1 MLSRDWI
8 LDHAWDDE
16 FDSFSNIVDV
26 YAGRLRR
33 KLDQP
38 GGGVRLETVRGAGYV
53 LRAER
58 ADGGEAR
65 GAGSE
70 AGEAGGS
77 VADAARPDVFAR
89 ARRRLA
95 LLFAALVV
103 VLVVVSS
110 VFMYLT
116 VRADIRTAASGA
128 YQDSESEQAFVSR
141 SLGSLRWQLV
151 AVDAVIVIV
160 VGAGGLLYARSTLRP
175 IRESVAAQKRF
186 VADASHDLRTPLA
199 IMKAEFEVALR
210 RPDLD
215 ERTRPVLVSGLEEVD
230 RMSGMVEDL
239 LTLSRIDAHQE
250 PLAREPLDLV
260 ALARQ
265 TVDELS
271 ALAASAGVALRADAA
286 GTALA
291 VGDEGHVRRAL
302 RNVVRNA
309 VEHSPPG
316 AHGRGRRAAGGGRRA
331 GRRHGPRRGHAAGG
345 AGPRLRP
352 VLPRRRGA
360 VAGSRRLGARPRH
373 RALGAARDGRR
384 PDASRARSPP
394 ARASRSPCR
403 RPEPA

>member
-1 MLSRDWI
+1 MM
-8 LDHAWDDE
+8 
-16 FDSFSNIVDV
+16 
-26 YAGRLRR
+26 
-33 KLDQP
+33 
-38 GGGVRLETVRGAGYV
+38 
-53 LRAER
+53 AE
-58 ADGGEAR
+58 
-65 GAGSE
+65 
-70 AGEAGGS
+70 
-77 VADAARPDVFAR
+77 VARPDVFAR

-116 VRADIRTAASGA
+116 VRADIRAAASGA

-215 ERTRPVLVSGLEEVD
+215 EATRPVLLSGVEEVD

-265 TVDELS
+265 TVDGLS
-271 ALAASAGVALRADAA
+271 ALAASGGVVLGADAA
-286 GTALA
+286 GDAFA
-291 VGDEGHVRRAL
+291 AGDEGHVRRAL

-309 VEHSPPG
+309 VEHSSPG
-316 AHGRGRRAAGGGRRA
+316 ATVEVAVRLTAAGAQVVVTDHGEGMPPEVLEHVFDRFYRGDAARSRAGGGSGLGLAIAHWALRSM
-331 GRRHGPRRGHAAGG
+331 GGDLSVESQVAAGT
-345 AGPRLRP
+345 RVTLT
-352 VLPRRRGA
+352 LP
-360 VAGSRRLGARPRH
+360 
-373 RALGAARDGRR
+373 AA
-384 PDASRARSPP
+384 
-394 ARASRSPCR
+394 
-403 RPEPA
+403 

>member
-1 MLSRDWI
+1 M
-8 LDHAWDDE
+8 
-16 FDSFSNIVDV
+16 
-26 YAGRLRR
+26 
-33 KLDQP
+33 
-38 GGGVRLETVRGAGYV
+38 
-53 LRAER
+53 
-58 ADGGEAR
+58 
-65 GAGSE
+65 
-70 AGEAGGS
+70 
-77 VADAARPDVFAR
+77 ADAARPDVFAR

-116 VRADIRTAASGA
+116 VRADIRAAASGA

-215 ERTRPVLVSGLEEVD
+215 EATRPVLLSGVEEVD

-260 ALARQ
+260 ALALQ
-265 TVDELS
+265 TADELS
-271 ALAASAGVALRADAA
+271 ALAASAGVALHADAA

-291 VGDEGHVRRAL
+291 VGDAGHVRRAL

-309 VEHSPPG
+309 VEHSSPG
-316 AHGRGRRAAGGGRRA
+316 ATVEVAVRLDAAGAEVVVTDHGEGMPPEVLERVFDRFYRGDAARSRAGGGSGLGLA
-331 GRRHGPRRGHAAGG
+331 IAHWALRGMGGDLSVESRVAAGT
-345 AGPRLRP
+345 RVTLT
-352 VLPRRRGA
+352 LP
-360 VAGSRRLGARPRH
+360 
-373 RALGAARDGRR
+373 AA
-384 PDASRARSPP
+384 
-394 ARASRSPCR
+394 
-403 RPEPA
+403 

>member
-1 MLSRDWI
+1 M
-8 LDHAWDDE
+8 
-16 FDSFSNIVDV
+16 
-26 YAGRLRR
+26 
-33 KLDQP
+33 
-38 GGGVRLETVRGAGYV
+38 
-53 LRAER
+53 
-58 ADGGEAR
+58 
-65 GAGSE
+65 
-70 AGEAGGS
+70 
-77 VADAARPDVFAR
+77 ADAVRPDVFAR

-95 LLFAALVV
+95 LLFVALVV

-186 VADASHDLRTPLA
+186 IADASHDLRTPLA

-215 ERTRPVLVSGLEEVD
+215 EATRPVLLSGLEEVD
-230 RMSGMVEDL
+230 RMAVMVEDL

-250 PLAREPLDLV
+250 PLAREPLNLV

-265 TVDELS
+265 TVAELG
-271 ALAASAGVALRADAA
+271 ALAASAGVILEAE
-286 GTALA
+286 A
-291 VGDEGHVRRAL
+291 VGDAHGLGDQGHVRRAL

-316 AHGRGRRAAGGGRRA
+316 SQVEVAVLATAAGAQVVVTDHGEGMPPEVLDHVFDRFYRGDTARTRGTSGSGLGLAIAHWALRGMGGDLSVESEV
-331 GRRHGPRRGHAAGG
+331 AAGT
-345 AGPRLRP
+345 RVTLT
-352 VLPRRRGA
+352 LP
-360 VAGSRRLGARPRH
+360 
-373 RALGAARDGRR
+373 AA
-384 PDASRARSPP
+384 
-394 ARASRSPCR
+394 
-403 RPEPA
+403 

>member
-1 MLSRDWI
+1 
-8 LDHAWDDE
+8 
-16 FDSFSNIVDV
+16 
-26 YAGRLRR
+26 
-33 KLDQP
+33 
-38 GGGVRLETVRGAGYV
+38 
-53 LRAER
+53 
-58 ADGGEAR
+58 
-65 GAGSE
+65 
-70 AGEAGGS
+70 
-77 VADAARPDVFAR
+77 VADAARPDVFVR

-116 VRADIRTAASGA
+116 VRADIRAAASGA

-210 RPDLD
+210 RPELD
-215 ERTRPVLVSGLEEVD
+215 ETTRPVLLSGLEEVD

-250 PLAREPLDLV
+250 PLARERLDLV

-271 ALAASAGVALRADAA
+271 ALAASAGVALRAEAVGAA
-286 GTALA
+286 FA
-291 VGDEGHVRRAL
+291 VGDERHVRRAL
-302 RNVVRNA
+302 RNVVRNG

-316 AHGRGRRAAGGGRRA
+316 AQVEVAVQPAAAGPQVVVTD
-331 GRRHGPRRGHAAGG
+331 HGEGMPPEVLDHVFDRFYRGD
-345 AGPRLRP
+345 
-352 VLPRRRGA
+352 
-360 VAGSRRLGARPRH
+360 
-373 RALGAARDGRR
+373 AAR
-384 PDASRARSPP
+384 SHARGGSGLGLAIAYWALRGMGGDVSVVSEVSTGTRVTLTLPP
-394 ARASRSPCR
+394 A
-403 RPEPA
+403 

>member
-1 MLSRDWI
+1 M
-8 LDHAWDDE
+8 
-16 FDSFSNIVDV
+16 
-26 YAGRLRR
+26 
-33 KLDQP
+33 
-38 GGGVRLETVRGAGYV
+38 
-53 LRAER
+53 AE
-58 ADGGEAR
+58 
-65 GAGSE
+65 
-70 AGEAGGS
+70 
-77 VADAARPDVFAR
+77 VVRPDVFAR

-116 VRADIRTAASGA
+116 VRADIRAAASGA

-210 RPDLD
+210 RRDLD
-215 ERTRPVLVSGLEEVD
+215 EATRPVLLSGVEEVD
-230 RMSGMVEDL
+230 RMAGMVEDL

-265 TVDELS
+265 TVDGLS
-271 ALAASAGVALRADAA
+271 ALAASGGVVLGADATGDA
-286 GTALA
+286 FA

-316 AHGRGRRAAGGGRRA
+316 ATVEVSVRLT
-331 GRRHGPRRGHAAGG
+331 G
-345 AGPRLRP
+345 AGAQVVVTDHGEGMPP
-352 VLPRRRGA
+352 EVLDHVFDRFYRGD
-360 VAGSRRLGARPRH
+360 
-373 RALGAARDGRR
+373 AAR
-384 PDASRARSPP
+384 SRARGGSGLGLAIAHWALRGMGGDLSVESQVAAGTRVTLTLP
-394 ARASRSPCR
+394 AA
-403 RPEPA
+403 